1 MTERETRNS
10 NETETGTS
18 ASKSV
23 SRREFLKI
31 AGIAGA
37 TVGVAGGLGGLL
49 AACGGTEEST
59 TTTAAGTSS
68 TAGGETTTSVGGETT
83 TSAST
88 GAEMAGEVKCGY
100 VVPLTGAMAQF
111 GAAAKWQVDWMNANV
126 WKDGLVCGD
135 GKAYKINAMIGDS
148 QSDSNRSAQVAA
160 DLINNEGISLIGGS
174 SSAANVIPV
183 RDTAESFE
191 CPGIYYDCP
200 GDAWGSSLTE
210 PLKWNWCAWWVG
222 KDVVGNFL
230 GMWEKVP
237 NNKVVGALWEN
248 TADGA
253 NFANVLPG
261 LFQELGYTL
270 SDPGMYPVGTED
282 YSAIINQF
290 KKDGVEIVCGMAT
303 SSDFSNFW
311 KQAVQ
316 QGFKPPISTVAKAL
330 LFPDGVN
337 ALGDLGDGMTV
348 EAWYHPTYPYKSD
361 VTGMTPQQYC
371 DQYEADT
378 GLQWTQPVCFIGCFE
393 LWTDVLRRTMNPMDK
408 NSIVEAIKAT
418 KVTATGGPVDWTT
431 NPDPVSGYYNFCTKP
446 IAGGQWVKGTGKWP
460 YDLVIPVSATHPDIP
475 VGAEMKAVQYPA

>member
-1 MTERETRNS
+1 MS
-10 NETETGTS
+10 DNES
-18 ASKSV
+18 RAL
-23 SRREFLKI
+23 SRREFLKV
-31 AGIAGA
+31 AGTAGA
-37 TVGVAGGLGGLL
+37 AVGVGVGLGGLL
-49 AACGGTEEST
+49 AACGESDEAGYTTTSSASVET
-59 TTTAAGTSS
+59 TTTAAG
-68 TAGGETTTSVGGETT
+68 ETTTSV
-83 TSAST
+83 SA
-88 GAEMAGEVKCGY
+88 GVEMAGEIKCGY

-111 GAAAKWQVDWMNANV
+111 GAAAKWQVEWMEKNV

-135 GKAYKINAMIGDS
+135 GKSYKIKTIIGDS

-191 CPGIYYDCP
+191 CPGVYYDCP
-200 GDAWGSSLTE
+200 GDAWGAGLTE
-210 PLKWNWCAWWVG
+210 PLKWNWCAWWIG

-230 GMWEKVP
+230 GMWEKIP

-248 TADGA
+248 SADGD

-261 LFQELGYTL
+261 LFEQLGLTL
-270 SDPGMYPVGTED
+270 SNPGQYPTGTED
-282 YSAIINQF
+282 YTQIISQF

-303 SSDFSNFW
+303 PGDFSNFW
-311 KQAVQ
+311 KQATQ
-316 QGFKPPISTVAKAL
+316 QQFRPKIVTVAKAL
-330 LFPDGVN
+330 LFPDGIN

-348 EAWYHPTYPYKSD
+348 ECWYHPTYPYKSD

-378 GLQWTQPVCFIGCFE
+378 GFQWTQPVCFIGCFE
-393 LWTDVLRRTMNPMDK
+393 LWTDVLRRTKDPKDK

-418 KVTATGGPVDWTT
+418 KVTVTGGPVDWTQ

-446 IAGGQWVKGTGKWP
+446 IAGGQWVKGSGKWK

-475 VGAEMKAVQYPA
+475 VGASMKEVQYPA